1 MTWCNICQLQK
12 SEKRVTKVSEE
23 GHIEMSWCSKGHLE
37 VSGEG
42 VRPICLLI
50 ESDTS
55 LHVAIQIQEIEYMRG
70 TGKMKYKAFIFI

>member
-1 MTWCNICQLQK
+1 
-12 SEKRVTKVSEE
+12 
-23 GHIEMSWCSKGHLE
+23 MSWCSKGHLE
-37 VSGEG
+37 VSGQG

-70 TGKMKYKAFIFI
+70 SGKMEYIAVIFI

>member
-1 MTWCNICQLQK
+1 
-12 SEKRVTKVSEE
+12 
-23 GHIEMSWCSKGHLE
+23 MSWCSKGHLE

-55 LHVAIQIQEIEYMRG
+55 LHVAIQIKQIEYMRG
-70 TGKMKYKAFIFI
+70 TGKMKYNAFILI